1 MTILRHFAAH
11 IDTVMHEDQRYP
23 TVGDWLNL
31 DTRFLI
37 LVSRLPDWRYEALIA
52 IHELVEAVLC
62 RHAGIT
68 QEAVDA
74 FDIAHPEAPEP
85 GDLTDAPYR
94 HQHAIASGI
103 ERLLAAE
110 LGVDWLEYDKAIEA
124 LDAPPAHYPW
134 PGEPVVA

>member
-1 MTILRHFAAH
+1 MSHFAATIVPIKHEHQRYNTCGDWREGYKSLH
-11 IDTVMHEDQRYP
+11 ID
-23 TVGDWLNL
+23 
-31 DTRFLI
+31 
-37 LVSRLPDWRYEALIA
+37 VSQLPDWRYEALIA

-62 RHAGIT
+62 RHAGIS

-85 GDLTDAPYR
+85 GDLNDAPYR

-124 LDAPPAHYPW
+124 LDASPAHYPW